1 MDSKDRNVIIY
12 NYNFKEEEKVKY
24 LKFKEL
30 FSSDDSVSSDNSLE
44 DKTFVDTHKNKNW
57 CTLPTSPCFEK
68 VLNFPLWFQPG
79 PKTTPSEPTKMQ
91 YDNIK
96 ATREEDKKLLKPEP
110 KKAKILPRVI
120 WHTSC
125 PYNTLAYY
133 YHYSNTNK
141 YESYLYYLF
150 ISNNIK
156 LHLG

>member
-91 YDNIK
+91 HDNIK

-125 PYNTLAYY
+125 PYNLLITIIIQIDMNHTFTIFL
-133 YHYSNTNK
+133 
-141 YESYLYYLF
+141 YLT
-150 ISNNIK
+150 I
-156 LHLG
+156 

>member
-1 MDSKDRNVIIY
+1 MDCKDRIVIIY

-125 PYNTLAYY
+125 PYNLLITIIIQIDMNHTFTIFL
-133 YHYSNTNK
+133 
-141 YESYLYYLF
+141 YLT
-150 ISNNIK
+150 I
-156 LHLG
+156 